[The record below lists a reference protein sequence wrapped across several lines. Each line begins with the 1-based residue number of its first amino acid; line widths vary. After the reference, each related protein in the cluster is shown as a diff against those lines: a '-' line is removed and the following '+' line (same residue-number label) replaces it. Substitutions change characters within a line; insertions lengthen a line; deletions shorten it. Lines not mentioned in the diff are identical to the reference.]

1 MNSTAKPFFTRMV
14 TLLIAIIVLQFAGA
28 NLGAHQL
35 HAGNGAEEAENHPH
49 LQFSAQVTT
58 LAQCIECVCPSE
70 QALGFADIDASTDVR
85 GNNAGENYAIV
96 GDNHAIVGENHASE
110 LHSHLVQTTELQDF
124 DLCLD
129 CQCHGGHVAL
139 LSPGLSQPVQA
150 LESVYLP
157 TYVSYFPP
165 ENLPKYRPPIA

>member
-58 LAQCIECVCPSE
+58 LAQCVDCVCPSE
-70 QALGFADIDASTDVR
+70 QALGFADSTGVTS
-85 GNNAGENYAIV
+85 
-96 GDNHAIVGENHASE
+96 NHVGENQSNGF
-110 LHSHLVQTTELQDF
+110 HSHLVKTTEIQDF

-139 LSPGLSQPVQA
+139 LSQAVSQPVQA

-157 TYVSYFPP
+157 TDVSYFPP

>member
-35 HAGNGAEEAENHPH
+35 HAGNSAEEAENHPH

-58 LAQCIECVCPSE
+58 LTQCIECVCPSE
-70 QALGFADIDASTDVR
+70 QALSFADSTGVTSHH
-85 GNNAGENYAIV
+85 AGENQSR
-96 GDNHAIVGENHASE
+96 GF
-110 LHSHLVQTTELQDF
+110 HSHLVKTTEIQDF

-139 LSPGLSQPVQA
+139 LSQAVSQPVQA

-157 TYVSYFPP
+157 TDVSYFPP
-165 ENLPKYRPPIA
+165 DNLPKDRPPIA

>member
-1 MNSTAKPFFTRMV
+1 MV

-35 HAGNGAEEAENHPH
+35 HAGNGAEEADNHSH

-58 LAQCIECVCPSE
+58 LAQCVDCICPSE
-70 QALGFADIDASTDVR
+70 QALGFADIGASTDVLS
-85 GNNAGENYAIV
+85 NNEG
-96 GDNHAIVGENHASE
+96 GNHASE
-110 LHSHLVQTTELQDF
+110 LHSHLVKTTELQDF

-150 LESVYLP
+150 LESVFLAAN
-157 TYVSYFPP
+157 VSYFQPD
-165 ENLPKYRPPIA
+165 NLPKYRPPIA

>member
-1 MNSTAKPFFTRMV
+1 MV

-49 LQFSAQVTT
+49 LQFSAPVTT
-58 LAQCIECVCPSE
+58 LAQCVDCVCSNE
-70 QALGFADIDASTDVR
+70 QTLGFSAEAFGETALKSGIATASVS
-85 GNNAGENYAIV
+85 G
-96 GDNHAIVGENHASE
+96 
-110 LHSHLVQTTELQDF
+110 HSHLVQTTEIQDF

-139 LSPGLSQPVQA
+139 LSHTENQTTVA
-150 LESVYLP
+150 FDMVYVPADL
-157 TYVSYFPP
+157 TYFSADQ
-165 ENLPKYRPPIA
+165 LPKYRPPIA

>member
-1 MNSTAKPFFTRMV
+1 LNSTAKPFFTRMV

-28 NLGAHQL
+28 NLGTHQL
-35 HAGNGAEEAENHPH
+35 HAGNGAEEADNHSH

-58 LAQCIECVCPSE
+58 LAQCVDCVCPSE
-70 QALGFADIDASTDVR
+70 QALGFADIGASTDVLS
-85 GNNAGENYAIV
+85 NNEG
-96 GDNHAIVGENHASE
+96 GNHASE
-110 LHSHLVQTTELQDF
+110 LHSHLVKTTELQDF

-150 LESVYLP
+150 LESVFLAAN
-157 TYVSYFPP
+157 VSYFQPD
-165 ENLPKYRPPIA
+165 NLPKYRPPIA

>member
-1 MNSTAKPFFTRMV
+1 MV

-58 LAQCIECVCPSE
+58 LAQCVDCVCPSE
-70 QALGFADIDASTDVR
+70 QALGFADST
-85 GNNAGENYAIV
+85 GENQSN
-96 GDNHAIVGENHASE
+96 GF
-110 LHSHLVQTTELQDF
+110 HSHLVKTTEIQDF

-139 LSPGLSQPVQA
+139 LSQAVSQPVQA

-157 TYVSYFPP
+157 TDVSYFPP

>member
-1 MNSTAKPFFTRMV
+1 MV

-49 LQFSAQVTT
+49 LQFSAPVTT
-58 LAQCIECVCPSE
+58 LAQCVDCVCPNE
-70 QALGFADIDASTDVR
+70 QTLGFSAEAFGETALKSGIATASVS
-85 GNNAGENYAIV
+85 G
-96 GDNHAIVGENHASE
+96 
-110 LHSHLVQTTELQDF
+110 HSHLVQTTEIQDF

-139 LSPGLSQPVQA
+139 LSHTKSQTSIA
-150 LESVYLP
+150 FESAYVP
-157 TYVSYFPP
+157 TDLAYFPP
-165 ENLPKYRPPIA
+165 DQLPKYRPPIA

>member
-58 LAQCIECVCPSE
+58 LAQCVDCVCPSE
-70 QALGFADIDASTDVR
+70 QALGFADSTGVTS
-85 GNNAGENYAIV
+85 NYAGENQS
-96 GDNHAIVGENHASE
+96 SE
-110 LHSHLVQTTELQDF
+110 LHSHLVKTTELQDF

-150 LESVYLP
+150 LESVFLAANLA
-157 TYVSYFPP
+157 YFPP
-165 ENLPKYRPPIA
+165 DNLPKYRPPIA

>member
-28 NLGAHQL
+28 NMGAHQL

-58 LAQCIECVCPSE
+58 LAQCVDCVCPSE
-70 QALGFADIDASTDVR
+70 QAFGFADST
-85 GNNAGENYAIV
+85 GENQSS
-96 GDNHAIVGENHASE
+96 GF
-110 LHSHLVQTTELQDF
+110 HSHLVKTTEIQDF

-139 LSPGLSQPVQA
+139 LSQAVSQPVQA

-157 TYVSYFPP
+157 TDVSYFPP

>member
-70 QALGFADIDASTDVR
+70 QALGFADST
-85 GNNAGENYAIV
+85 GLTSHQAGENQSR
-96 GDNHAIVGENHASE
+96 GF
-110 LHSHLVQTTELQDF
+110 HSHLVKTTEIQDF

-139 LSPGLSQPVQA
+139 LSQAVSQPVQA

-157 TYVSYFPP
+157 TDVSYFPP
-165 ENLPKYRPPIA
+165 DNLPKDRPPIA

>member
-58 LAQCIECVCPSE
+58 LAQCVDCVCPSE
-70 QALGFADIDASTDVR
+70 QALGFADSTGVTS
-85 GNNAGENYAIV
+85 NHAGENQSS
-96 GDNHAIVGENHASE
+96 GF
-110 LHSHLVQTTELQDF
+110 HSHLVKTTEIQDF

-139 LSPGLSQPVQA
+139 LSQAVSQPVQA

-157 TYVSYFPP
+157 TDVSYFPP

>member
-1 MNSTAKPFFTRMV
+1 MV

-35 HAGNGAEEAENHPH
+35 HAGNGAEEADNHPH

-58 LAQCIECVCPSE
+58 LTQCVDCVCPSE
-70 QALGFADIDASTDVR
+70 QALGFADIDASSDVLS
-85 GNNAGENYAIV
+85 NNL
-96 GDNHAIVGENHASE
+96 GENHASE
-110 LHSHLVQTTELQDF
+110 LHSHLVKTTELQDF

-150 LESVYLP
+150 LESVFLAANLA
-157 TYVSYFPP
+157 YFPP
-165 ENLPKYRPPIA
+165 DNLPKYRPPIA

>member
-14 TLLIAIIVLQFAGA
+14 ILLIAIIVLQFAGA

-35 HAGNGAEEAENHPH
+35 HAGNGAEEADNHPH

-58 LAQCIECVCPSE
+58 LAQCVDCVCPSE
-70 QALGFADIDASTDVR
+70 QALGFADIDASSDVLS
-85 GNNAGENYAIV
+85 NNLV
-96 GDNHAIVGENHASE
+96 ENHASE
-110 LHSHLVQTTELQDF
+110 LHSHLVKTTELQDF

-150 LESVYLP
+150 LESVFLAANLA
-157 TYVSYFPP
+157 YFPP
-165 ENLPKYRPPIA
+165 DNLPKYRPPIA

>member
-1 MNSTAKPFFTRMV
+1 MV

-49 LQFSAQVTT
+49 LQFSAPVTT
-58 LAQCIECVCPSE
+58 LAQCVDCVCANE
-70 QALGFADIDASTDVR
+70 QTPGFSAEQFGEAAFKAGVSTAS
-85 GNNAGENYAIV
+85 
-96 GDNHAIVGENHASE
+96 ASG
-110 LHSHLVQTTELQDF
+110 HSHLVQTTEIQNF

-139 LSPGLSQPVQA
+139 LSHSDSQTSIAFETAYV
-150 LESVYLP
+150 P
-157 TYVSYFPP
+157 TDLAYFPP
-165 ENLPKYRPPIA
+165 DQLPKYRPPIA

>member
-58 LAQCIECVCPSE
+58 LAQCVDCVCPSE
-70 QALGFADIDASTDVR
+70 QALGFADSTGVTS
-85 GNNAGENYAIV
+85 NHAGENQSN
-96 GDNHAIVGENHASE
+96 GF
-110 LHSHLVQTTELQDF
+110 HSHLVKTTEIQDF

-139 LSPGLSQPVQA
+139 LSQVVSQPVQA

-157 TYVSYFPP
+157 TDVSYFPP

>member
-28 NLGAHQL
+28 NMGAHQL

-58 LAQCIECVCPSE
+58 LAQCVDCVCPSE
-70 QALGFADIDASTDVR
+70 QALGFADSTGVTS
-85 GNNAGENYAIV
+85 NHEGENQSN
-96 GDNHAIVGENHASE
+96 GF
-110 LHSHLVQTTELQDF
+110 HSHLVKTTEIQDF

-139 LSPGLSQPVQA
+139 LSQAVSQPVQA

-157 TYVSYFPP
+157 TDVSYFPP

>member
-1 MNSTAKPFFTRMV
+1 MV
-14 TLLIAIIVLQFAGA
+14 NLLIAIIVLQFAGA

-35 HAGNGAEEAENHPH
+35 HAGNGEEEAENHPH

-58 LAQCIECVCPSE
+58 LTQCVDCACPKE
-70 QALGFADIDASTDVR
+70 QSLGFAEAVIANS
-85 GNNAGENYAIV
+85 AGENQSS
-96 GDNHAIVGENHASE
+96 GF
-110 LHSHLVQTTELQDF
+110 HSHLVKTTEIQDF

-139 LSPGLSQPVQA
+139 LSQAVSQPVQA

-157 TYVSYFPP
+157 TDVSYFPP

>member
-1 MNSTAKPFFTRMV
+1 MV

-70 QALGFADIDASTDVR
+70 QALGFADSTGVTS
-85 GNNAGENYAIV
+85 NHAGENQSS
-96 GDNHAIVGENHASE
+96 GF
-110 LHSHLVQTTELQDF
+110 HSHLVKTTELQDF

-150 LESVYLP
+150 LESVFLAAN
-157 TYVSYFPP
+157 VSYFQPD
-165 ENLPKYRPPIA
+165 NLPKYRPPIA

>member
-35 HAGNGAEEAENHPH
+35 HAGNGAEEADNHPH

-58 LAQCIECVCPSE
+58 LAQCVDCVCPSE
-70 QALGFADIDASTDVR
+70 QALGFADIGASIDVL
-85 GNNAGENYAIV
+85 GNNA
-96 GDNHAIVGENHASE
+96 GENHASE
-110 LHSHLVQTTELQDF
+110 LHSHLVKTTELQDF

-150 LESVYLP
+150 LESVFLAAN
-157 TYVSYFPP
+157 VSYFQPD
-165 ENLPKYRPPIA
+165 NLPKYRPPIA

>member
-1 MNSTAKPFFTRMV
+1 LNSTAKPFFTRMV

-35 HAGNGAEEAENHPH
+35 HAGNGAEEADNHPH

-58 LAQCIECVCPSE
+58 LAQCVDCVCPSE
-70 QALGFADIDASTDVR
+70 QALGFADYTGVTSHH
-85 GNNAGENYAIV
+85 AGENQS
-96 GDNHAIVGENHASE
+96 NE
-110 LHSHLVQTTELQDF
+110 LHSHLVKTTELQDF

-150 LESVYLP
+150 LESVFLAANLA
-157 TYVSYFPP
+157 YFSPD
-165 ENLPKYRPPIA
+165 NLPKYRPPIA

>member
-28 NLGAHQL
+28 NLGTHQL
-35 HAGNGAEEAENHPH
+35 HAGNGAEEADNHSH

-58 LAQCIECVCPSE
+58 LAQCVDCICPSE
-70 QALGFADIDASTDVR
+70 QALGFADIGASTDVLS
-85 GNNAGENYAIV
+85 NNEG
-96 GDNHAIVGENHASE
+96 GNHASE
-110 LHSHLVQTTELQDF
+110 LHSHLVKTTELQDF

-150 LESVYLP
+150 LESVFLAAN
-157 TYVSYFPP
+157 VSYFQPD
-165 ENLPKYRPPIA
+165 NLPKYRPPIA

>member
-1 MNSTAKPFFTRMV
+1 MV

-49 LQFSAQVTT
+49 LQFSAPVTT
-58 LAQCIECVCPSE
+58 LAQCVDCVCPNE
-70 QALGFADIDASTDVR
+70 QTLGFSAEAFGETALKSGIATASVS
-85 GNNAGENYAIV
+85 G
-96 GDNHAIVGENHASE
+96 
-110 LHSHLVQTTELQDF
+110 HSHLVQTTEIQDF

-139 LSPGLSQPVQA
+139 LSHTENQTTVA
-150 LESVYLP
+150 FDMVYVPADLA
-157 TYVSYFPP
+157 YFSADQ
-165 ENLPKYRPPIA
+165 LPKYRPPIA

>member
-1 MNSTAKPFFTRMV
+1 MV

-28 NLGAHQL
+28 NLGTHQL
-35 HAGNGAEEAENHPH
+35 HAGNGAEEADNHSH

-58 LAQCIECVCPSE
+58 LAQCVDCICPSE
-70 QALGFADIDASTDVR
+70 QALGFADIDASTEVL
-85 GNNAGENYAIV
+85 GNN
-96 GDNHAIVGENHASE
+96 VGENHASE
-110 LHSHLVQTTELQDF
+110 LHSHLVKTTELQDF

-150 LESVYLP
+150 LESVFLAANLA
-157 TYVSYFPP
+157 YFPP
-165 ENLPKYRPPIA
+165 DNLPKYRPPIA

>member
-1 MNSTAKPFFTRMV
+1 MV

-58 LAQCIECVCPSE
+58 LAQCVDCVCPSE
-70 QALGFADIDASTDVR
+70 QALGFADSTGVAS
-85 GNNAGENYAIV
+85 NHAGENQSS
-96 GDNHAIVGENHASE
+96 GF
-110 LHSHLVQTTELQDF
+110 HSHLVKTTEIQDF

-139 LSPGLSQPVQA
+139 LSQAVSQPVQA

-157 TYVSYFPP
+157 TDVSYFPP

>member
-70 QALGFADIDASTDVR
+70 QALGFADSTGVTS
-85 GNNAGENYAIV
+85 
-96 GDNHAIVGENHASE
+96 NHASE
-110 LHSHLVQTTELQDF
+110 NQSSGFHSHLVKTTEIQDF

-139 LSPGLSQPVQA
+139 LSQAVSQPVQA

-157 TYVSYFPP
+157 TDVSYFPP

>member
-1 MNSTAKPFFTRMV
+1 MAMF
-14 TLLIAIIVLQFAGA
+14 LIAIIVLQFAGA

-35 HAGNGAEEAENHPH
+35 HAGNSVEESENHPH

-58 LAQCIECVCPSE
+58 LAQCIDCVCPSE
-70 QALGFADIDASTDVR
+70 QALGFADSTGVTS
-85 GNNAGENYAIV
+85 NYAGENQSS
-96 GDNHAIVGENHASE
+96 GF
-110 LHSHLVQTTELQDF
+110 HSHLVETTEIQDF

-139 LSPGLSQPVQA
+139 LSQAVSQPVQA
-150 LESVYLP
+150 LESGYLP
-157 TYVSYFPP
+157 TDVSYFPP

>member
-35 HAGNGAEEAENHPH
+35 HAGNGAEEADNHPH

-58 LAQCIECVCPSE
+58 LAQCVDCVCPSE
-70 QALGFADIDASTDVR
+70 QALGFADSTGVTS
-85 GNNAGENYAIV
+85 NHAGENQS
-96 GDNHAIVGENHASE
+96 SE
-110 LHSHLVQTTELQDF
+110 LHSHLVKTTEIQDF

-129 CQCHGGHVAL
+129 CQCHGGHVTL
-139 LSPGLSQPVQA
+139 LSQAVSQSVQA

-157 TYVSYFPP
+157 TDVSYFPP